1 MTDTPL
7 HELCKGFGA
16 MLGRS
21 KQPSFIEDAS
31 RLNDRGNLPLH
42 AACSFQANRDVIEA
56 LLKAY
61 PDGASQ
67 PNNVGNLP
75 LHQAAMWQSPVESV
89 ELLLN
94 RYTEGA
100 TVRNQYGSLPLHMAA
115 SNQASGEVVR
125 MLIDSYPDALHLQ
138 NDDGMTPLDLVLA
151 DESASEAVVAMLEGR
166 PPPPEMSRRQKAEKF
181 VERAEALE
189 RKLGSVRDVGGRQ
202 YRDLREAIQ
211 AVRRLADRFPHALY
225 SAGIDPNEL
234 EIALSGSMEDCNGNA
249 SVVSGG
255 NSIAHA
261 GKHGIG
267 SSYKGIR
274 LTEAENVI
282 LEAVKKRSASGVGQ
296 NGDRTNSSHPNIAR
310 DNAHAS
316 DGVKDQVENLLAS
329 IVSVHHIKSQVRGLR
344 RSTEIADLRES
355 LIPPTVPPTRIF
367 TNTSLLPP
375 ALSDDSSRPRSSHMV
390 FIGNPGTGKSAVA
403 RLLAKTYHELGILR
417 KPRFLEVERMD
428 LVGRTPAQ
436 TTTKTLQ
443 ILEEARGGILFI
455 DEAYTLSMATKRSK
469 SDAGLDAI
477 KELVRVMDGAVE
489 ADQDD
494 SFPLVILAGFPQEMQ
509 NFLAS
514 QGNFRKRFALTF
526 EFPDYSCT
534 ELAQIFVDL
543 CYTKGFELDD
553 SLDVGVLSELLERE
567 TTVEWRAERNGRVC
581 ELLLTGARLE
591 VRKRIRLATFED
603 IDVDPQL
610 IILSDV
616 ENVMMDEFK

>member
-1 MTDTPL
+1 
-7 HELCKGFGA
+7 
-16 MLGRS
+16 
-21 KQPSFIEDAS
+21 
-31 RLNDRGNLPLH
+31 
-42 AACSFQANRDVIEA
+42 
-56 LLKAY
+56 
-61 PDGASQ
+61 
-67 PNNVGNLP
+67 
-75 LHQAAMWQSPVESV
+75 
-89 ELLLN
+89 
-94 RYTEGA
+94 
-100 TVRNQYGSLPLHMAA
+100 
-115 SNQASGEVVR
+115 

-234 EIALSGSMEDCNGNA
+234 EIALSGSMEDGNGNA
-249 SVVSGG
+249 SVLSGG
-255 NSIAHA
+255 NSIAHST
-261 GKHGIG
+261 KHIINN
-267 SSYKGIR
+267 SYKGIR
-274 LTEAENVI
+274 LTDAENVI

-296 NGDRTNSSHPNIAR
+296 NGDSRPNSHHPNIAR
-310 DNAHAS
+310 DTSHAS
-316 DGVKDQVENLLAS
+316 QDRVKDQVENLLAS
-329 IVSVHHIKSQVRGLR
+329 IVSVDHIKSQVRGLR

-367 TNTSLLPP
+367 TSTSLLPP

-489 ADQDD
+489 ADQDE

-514 QGNFRKRFALTF
+514 QGTFRKRFALTF
-526 EFPDYSCT
+526 EFPDYTCT

-553 SLDVGVLSELLERE
+553 SLDVVVLSELLERE

-581 ELLLTGARLE
+581 ECLLTGARTE

-603 IDVDPQL
+603 VDVDPQL

>member
-1 MTDTPL
+1 
-7 HELCKGFGA
+7 
-16 MLGRS
+16 
-21 KQPSFIEDAS
+21 
-31 RLNDRGNLPLH
+31 
-42 AACSFQANRDVIEA
+42 
-56 LLKAY
+56 
-61 PDGASQ
+61 
-67 PNNVGNLP
+67 
-75 LHQAAMWQSPVESV
+75 
-89 ELLLN
+89 
-94 RYTEGA
+94 
-100 TVRNQYGSLPLHMAA
+100 
-115 SNQASGEVVR
+115 

-138 NDDGMTPLDLVLA
+138 NDDGMTPLDLALA
-151 DESASEAVVAMLEGR
+151 DESASETVVAMLEGR
-166 PPPPEMSRRQKAEKF
+166 PPPPELSRRQKAEKF

-234 EIALSGSMEDCNGNA
+234 EIALSGSMGEDVTGGESVLSGNNH
-249 SVVSGG
+249 GG
-255 NSIAHA
+255 KLGNNSTRR
-261 GKHGIG
+261 
-267 SSYKGIR
+267 GIR
-274 LTEAENVI
+274 LTDAENVI
-282 LEAVKKRSASGVGQ
+282 LEAVKKRSASGVVPHNQ
-296 NGDRTNSSHPNIAR
+296 QERPNSHHPNTSR
-310 DNAHAS
+310 DNSHTN
-316 DGVKDQVENLLAS
+316 DGVKDQVESLLAS
-329 IVSVHHIKSQVRGLR
+329 IVSVDHIKSQVRGLR

-355 LIPPTVPPTRIF
+355 LIPPTVPATRVF
-367 TNTSLLPP
+367 TSTTLLAP

-436 TTTKTLQ
+436 TTSKTLQ
-443 ILEEARGGILFI
+443 ILEEAKGGILFI

-494 SFPLVILAGFPQEMQ
+494 MFPLVILAGFPQEMQ

-514 QGNFRKRFALTF
+514 QGGFRKRFALTF
-526 EFPDYSCT
+526 EFPDYTCT

-553 SLDVGVLSELLERE
+553 SLDVKVLSELLERE
-567 TTVEWRAERNGRVC
+567 TTVEWRGERNGRVC
-581 ELLLTGARLE
+581 EFLLTGARTE
-591 VRKRIRLATFED
+591 VRKRIRSATFDD